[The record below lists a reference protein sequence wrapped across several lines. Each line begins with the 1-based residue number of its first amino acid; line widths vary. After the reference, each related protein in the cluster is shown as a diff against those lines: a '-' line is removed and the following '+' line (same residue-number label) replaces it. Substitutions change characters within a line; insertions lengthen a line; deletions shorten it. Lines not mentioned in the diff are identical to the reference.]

1 MINPPTPSPP
11 LSSLA
16 PGTSGKFARGSRRTP
31 SLRDRLR
38 PHRPST
44 ITIATI
50 GIAAVVAA
58 LAPLGPLDE
67 RARSWALDV
76 TAPAKPSRS
85 AIVVEITPAELRRGA
100 CDVALPDAVR
110 RGRATGALL
119 PPALDALCDVQ
130 SGSGVA
136 RLPATALRQD
146 AGGAI
151 LGFDMDAP
159 ELEGARSLGLSSARW
174 VARRARGSVPVVEL
188 AAIGAGRVPPSV
200 LADRVVIAS
209 LAVRGTGDPF
219 ELRVADAVAGALD
232 GAVRQETPWWTAPPL
247 PIAALIGA
255 FAAQKSR
262 GGMRAVLILLGALVL
277 AVALHLV
284 LALTG
289 LGLWPLA
296 SVLAATGVGFAGLLL
311 AAIRNWQKT
320 VAGTSALLRGN
331 VSVRPPPPS
340 ENEEQGASPWDMV
353 QALAADAFA
362 ADRVL
367 VAAHDD
373 AAHVLRFH
381 DLPDEADLVAEP
393 ERDPRRPPYRDEAGL
408 VVVQIVRGF
417 LRGDDRP
424 ALLVPMTAHGE
435 LQGYVVLVGTA
446 AVEAHLEDP
455 FRAQIL
461 GEELGLLLHRASTID
476 SAPPSLR
483 RGEPNK
489 LAQLM
494 SRARALA
501 EQTRFLSELA
511 SALPVGAAWAD
522 ETGRVRIINKRF
534 ASALASTGLSFP
546 LEMIRGML
554 PNDALSLSGLIG
566 RLAGSEKMD
575 LVRAMRGHGWT
586 TTVSLGD
593 PPVTHRL
600 TVRAERRRG
609 AGASAIA
616 GYVLVLAPEGETWF
630 TDHSSAPPSPLG
642 EPLTSVMRSLK
653 EPAPSEDRI
662 SSIAPTKRSAASG
675 AASTVRDAVALE
687 AARERSLG
695 AGARAPQGKS
705 SPPAAAKRRAK
716 RSKTKL

>member
-1 MINPPTPSPP
+1 MITPPMPSPP
-11 LSSLA
+11 PVSTRA
-16 PGTSGKFARGSRRTP
+16 PAASGKFARASRRTS
-31 SLRDRLR
+31 SLRERLR

-44 ITIATI
+44 ATIATI
-50 GIAAVVAA
+50 GIAAAVAA
-58 LAPLGPLDE
+58 LAPLGSLDQ
-67 RARSWALDV
+67 RARSWALGV
-76 TAPAKPSRS
+76 TAPAKPSRGV
-85 AIVVEITPAELRRGA
+85 IVVEITPAELRRGA
-100 CDVALPDAVR
+100 CDVALPDALR

-136 RLPATALRQD
+136 RLPATALHQD
-146 AGGAI
+146 SEGAI
-151 LGFDMDAP
+151 LGFDMDAV

-200 LADRVVIAS
+200 LADRVVIAC
-209 LAVRGTGDPF
+209 LAVRGAGDPF

-232 GAVRQETPWWTAPPL
+232 GAVRKETPWWTAPPL

-255 FAAQKSR
+255 FAVQKHW
-262 GGMRAVLILLGALVL
+262 GGMRAVLVLLGALIL

-296 SVLAATGVGFAGLLL
+296 SVLAATGVGFAGLLVV
-311 AAIRNWQKT
+311 AARNWQRT
-320 VAGTSALLRGN
+320 VAGTTDLLRS
-331 VSVRPPPPS
+331 VSLKPPPPS
-340 ENEEQGASPWDMV
+340 EDEEEDSSRWAMV
-353 QALAADAFA
+353 RALAADAFP

-367 VAAHDD
+367 VAEHDD

-381 DLPDEADLVAEP
+381 GLPDEADLIAEP
-393 ERDPRRPPYRDEAGL
+393 ERDPRRPPYRDEGGL

-424 ALLVPMTAHGE
+424 ALLVPMTAHGD
-435 LQGYVVLVGTA
+435 LQGYVVLTGTT

-461 GEELGLLLHRASTID
+461 GEELGLLLHPASLID
-476 SAPPSLR
+476 GASPSLR
-483 RGEPNK
+483 RSEPNK
-489 LAQLM
+489 LAHLM

-501 EQTRFLSELA
+501 EQARFLSALTA
-511 SALPVGAAWAD
+511 ALPVGAAWAD

-534 ASALASTGLSFP
+534 AAALASTGLSFP
-546 LEMIRGML
+546 PEVLRGIL
-554 PNDALSLSGLIG
+554 PSDALSLSGLIG
-566 RLAGSEKMD
+566 QLAGSEKMD
-575 LVRAMRGHGWT
+575 LVRAMRGQGWT
-586 TTVSLGD
+586 TTISIGEPSVAL
-593 PPVTHRL
+593 RL

-616 GYVLVLAPEGETWF
+616 GYVLVLAPEGDPWF
-630 TDHSSAPPSPLG
+630 ADNSSTPPPVRG
-642 EPLTSVMRSLK
+642 EIPSSMRGLK
-653 EPAPSEDRI
+653 EPAPANDRI
-662 SSIAPTKRSAASG
+662 SSIAPTQRTPAFSAA
-675 AASTVRDAVALE
+675 APVRDAVVLE
-687 AARERSLG
+687 AARERSVGSG
-695 AGARAPQGKS
+695 APAPRDEPR
-705 SPPAAAKRRAK
+705 PPAAAKRRSK